1 MKRTGA
7 LDPGNVSSTPVVV
20 YAMGP
25 SKVEAMAKREV
36 AGVEGQTARADA
48 FRMLADRHL
57 DASYGLAQA
66 ILGQRAEAEDA
77 THDAFVTAW
86 RQWPTLRDPALFE
99 HWFDR
104 ILVNTCRNRLR
115 QVSRRRTQDLSA
127 ELALL
132 TSDAYRSIV
141 DRGQLWPAMARLGP
155 DQRVVLALR
164 FYRDLSV
171 DQIAA
176 RLAVRPGTVKSR
188 LHRALHELR
197 TALDEADPERTL
209 R

>member
-1 MKRTGA
+1 MADRQR
-7 LDPGNVSSTPVVV
+7 
-20 YAMGP
+20 
-25 SKVEAMAKREV
+25 VE
-36 AGVEGQTARADA
+36 VESQTARGEA

-57 DASYGLAQA
+57 DASYRLAQV

-86 RQWPTLRDPALFE
+86 RKWSTLRDPELFE

-115 QVSRRRTQDLSA
+115 HVARRRAEDLSA
-127 ELALL
+127 DLDFLAP
-132 TSDAYRSIV
+132 DAYGPTD
-141 DRGQLWPAMARLGP
+141 DRGLLQPAMATLAP
-155 DQRVVLALR
+155 DQRVVVALR

-171 DQIAA
+171 DQIAD
-176 RLAVRPGTVKSR
+176 RLGVRPGTVKSR
-188 LHRALHELR
+188 LHRALRGLR
-197 TALDEADPERTL
+197 SSLDQADPERTL